1 MIKSDDIYTIDNRLV
16 TQIRSQNENCFLT
29 CINLSFLKPKSNEY
43 ETSARCLLFLLTI
56 YVMNFQYVQLSHYV
70 LMIVA
75 QDDRKMIL
83 QT

>member
-1 MIKSDDIYTIDNRLV
+1 MIKSDDIYTLDNRLV

-29 CINLSFLKPKSNEY
+29 CIYLSFLKPKLNDY
-43 ETSARCLLFLLTI
+43 ETSARSLLFLLTI
-56 YVMNFQYVQLSHYV
+56 YVMNFQYVQLSHYI